1 MTAARKK
8 KLPSGRVRSVTP
20 EAFAAFA
27 QEVRG
32 QFAEIGNQFK
42 GFDARLVDLREHMDQ
57 RFDQVDARFGRVD
70 EDLGRLKDASSKH
83 TEQLKDIQRA
93 LPKKVDREE
102 VEVIV
107 EQVLA
112 RGGKR

>member
-1 MTAARKK
+1 MRAQGTTRRNFRPPRTHSCRAQPGVSTVRRSLMTAARKK

-70 EDLGRLKDASSKH
+70 ED
-83 TEQLKDIQRA
+83 
-93 LPKKVDREE
+93 
-102 VEVIV
+102 
-107 EQVLA
+107 
-112 RGGKR
+112 